1 MKKMTKV
8 ADKKIR
14 FIDFCAGI
22 GAGRLGLENNG
33 LSCVGFSEIDRQA
46 EITYRK
52 LFGEGETNYG
62 DLMKI
67 DTNKLPGF
75 EMMIA
80 GFPCQ
85 SFSVIGQRKGMQD
98 KRGQIIL

>member
-1 MKKMTKV
+1 MLAIK
-8 ADKKIR
+8 AKKIK

-22 GAGRLGLENNG
+22 GAGRLGLKKNG
-33 LSCVGFSEIDRQA
+33 LSCAGFSEIDKQA

-52 LFGEGETNYG
+52 FFGDDEINHG
-62 DLMKI
+62 DLTKI
-67 DTNKLPGF
+67 DPKKLPDF

-85 SFSVIGQRKGMQD
+85 TFSVIGQRKGMGD
-98 KRGQIIL
+98 ERGQIILCV